1 MLDSVTSFTKER
13 PTSNDASDFAFF
25 FFFVSFWHAE
35 VDKSGFLKE
44 NESVGEYIYTYIYFI
59 YIDKYLYLYPL

>member
-1 MLDSVTSFTKER
+1 MMFLLC
-13 PTSNDASDFAFF
+13 FF
-25 FFFVSFWHAE
+25 WLALRQAE

-44 NESVGEYIYTYIYFI
+44 YEPVGEYIYTCIYFI